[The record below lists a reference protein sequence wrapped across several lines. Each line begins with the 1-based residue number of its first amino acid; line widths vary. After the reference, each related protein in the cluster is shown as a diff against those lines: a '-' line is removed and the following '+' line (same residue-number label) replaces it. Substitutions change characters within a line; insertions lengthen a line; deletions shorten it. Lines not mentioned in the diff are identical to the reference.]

1 MVVVTKG
8 ATVMPDRI
16 SAAVRRIV
24 QARTLPGLLLFNV
37 RGQLLCTNPAADL
50 ILPDPH
56 QRSIIQ
62 SIRGLLAKTQA
73 ATVWPRQ
80 ITDSP
85 AGPFF
90 QSVLRSGIRSY
101 GLQAF
106 WLNHQPKGRPP
117 LVAILVE
124 RVSPAR
130 AGRAGFEKAQRRFH
144 LSPRELDVIQAL
156 RTGMSDKEIAAALG
170 IGFETV
176 RDYLKTIRRKL
187 SVSTR
192 TAIVNAVLSN

>member
-1 MVVVTKG
+1 
-8 ATVMPDRI
+8 MPDGISTAIGRI
-16 SAAVRRIV
+16 M
-24 QARTLPGLLLFNV
+24 QGRTLPGLLLFNV
-37 RGQLLCTNPAADL
+37 NGRVLCSNPTVDA
-50 ILPDPH
+50 ILPGPH
-56 QRSIIQ
+56 QQSIIQ
-62 SIRGLLAKTQA
+62 SIRSLLLSRQT
-73 ATVWPRQ
+73 ATTWPKA
-80 ITDSP
+80 IADSP

-90 QSVLRSGIRSY
+90 QSVMRSGIRSY

-117 LVAILVE
+117 LVAVLVE
-124 RVSPAR
+124 RVAPLR
-130 AGRAGFEKAQRRFH
+130 AGRSGLAVAQRRFH

-187 SVSTR
+187 GVSTR
-192 TAIVNAVLSN
+192 TAIVNTVLSH